1 MLLSAGIANLQSKK
15 QKALLHKNGGWIEL
29 HVLKYVKKTQE
40 VSWTTLAKYLQVS
53 VQLLL
58 TQKPKPFSESS
69 ETLKHRLEAAN
80 AKKHKFIA
88 KTHAYEKEYQDRGNW
103 RQRINRN
110 KSGE

>member
-1 MLLSAGIANLQSKK
+1 
-15 QKALLHKNGGWIEL
+15 
-29 HVLKYVKKTQE
+29 
-40 VSWTTLAKYLQVS
+40 LQVS

-88 KTHAYEKEYQDRGNW
+88 KTHASLQSC
-103 RQRINRN
+103 RQSRN
-110 KSGE
+110 QNPL